1 LGPVIDHLLAAMAH
15 RSRTDIPADLRVRLE
30 TARLDLLALFRAL
43 DRMDLSVAEI
53 PQRLIRQLFELDAD
67 FVEALWA
74 LDQPSGSLNL
84 KAMVRDTLASLD
96 QLPEAIARFR
106 KNLAPRAHPRLENL
120 EASVRKTLNPEEAYN
135 QVPGRDSLTP

>member
-1 LGPVIDHLLAAMAH
+1 VIDHLLAAMAH